1 MPLEHVAAGA
11 AERTGLALFGETL
24 LAAWPLVALAALA
37 AGGVA
42 ALFALRSR
50 RRLREQLQRH
60 AQLQQRD
67 QHLKLALWAS
77 GEHFWDYDLQQR
89 RLRLMRADE
98 ATPHAQDIGLVIRE
112 NEPLRIHPD
121 DVQQARQ
128 VLQEHLQGLTAIYT
142 AEYRVDLAGDG
153 VWHWARVRGRVVDYD
168 ASGAPRRLAGT
179 ARDITSHRQADLERR
194 IAAEVL
200 RSMGEAVAVLDE
212 DRRFIS
218 VNPAFTRITGYS
230 EREVLGQ
237 PMALIDHAPETPAAP
252 VADHGRHWRGEAWKR
267 RKDGQEILCHLRR
280 NTVVDADGR
289 QSFQVVVLEDIT
301 EQKRAEQE
309 LRYLANYDT
318 LTSLPNR
325 ALLSER
331 LARAIVRAR
340 RQAGSVAVLFLDLDR
355 FKDINDSLGHAI
367 GDRVLRAVAER
378 LQQAVGPQH
387 TVARLAGDE
396 FTVVVEDIVSQGEA
410 EAVAARVLAAFEAPL
425 RLDERREVAVSTS
438 IGISLFPQHA
448 LLPSELLKHADTA
461 MYQAK
466 AAGRRNAQVYS
477 ARMDEATRHRATL
490 ASTLRKI
497 PLDQELKLVYQPR
510 YSLRTQRVVGVEALL
525 RWHSADF
532 GPVSPSQFIPLAE
545 ETGLILEIGEWV
557 LRQACG
563 ALRDWR
569 RMGLTDLCMSVNVSA
584 IQLER
589 GNLPELMAGI
599 LAETGVPAANIEL
612 ELTESVVMSQVG
624 KNAELLRAC
633 RKLGL
638 TLAIDDFGTGYS
650 SLAYLKRLPIN
661 TLKIDQEFIGDLTR
675 DPDDE
680 AITSTIIAMGH
691 SLALKVVAEGVEDAG
706 QLAFLRAHG
715 CDEIQGHLVAPAL
728 EPDACLRLLQQPLR
742 LPA

>member
-1 MPLEHVAAGA
+1 MPSEHLTAGIA
-11 AERTGLALFGETL
+11 SHFVTDWSLNRLVIALSLAIGGLT
-24 LAAWPLVALAALA
+24 VALHAL
-37 AGGVA
+37 
-42 ALFALRSR
+42 LYR
-50 RRLREQLQRH
+50 RRMQQKLKCYEE
-60 AQLQQRD
+60 LQQ
-67 QHLKLALWAS
+67 HEHYLKLALWAS
-77 GEHFWDYDLQQR
+77 GEHFWDYDLQNRTLR
-89 RLRLMRADE
+89 RMRADD
-98 ATPHAQDIGLVIRE
+98 ANPHLQDIALVIHE
-112 NEPLRIHPD
+112 DDPLRIHPD
-121 DVQQARQ
+121 DIQQAK
-128 VLQEHLQGLTAIYT
+128 LALSEHLEGLTAIYL
-142 AEYRVDLAGDG
+142 AEYRVDLTGDG
-153 VWHWARVRGRVVDYD
+153 VWRWARVRGRVVDYD
-168 ASGAPRRLAGT
+168 AVGNPRRLAGT

-200 RSMGEAVAVLDE
+200 RSMSEAVAVLDE
-212 DRRFIS
+212 ERRFIS

-237 PMALIDHAPETPAAP
+237 PMTLIDHAPNVPP
-252 VADHGRHWRGEAWKR
+252 PPMLDQGRHWRGDAWKR
-267 RKDGQEILCHLRR
+267 RKDGHEILCHMRR

-340 RQAGSVAVLFLDLDR
+340 RQAGAVAVLFLDLDR
-355 FKDINDSLGHAI
+355 FKDINDSQGHPV
-367 GDRVLRAVAER
+367 GDQVLRAVAER

-396 FTVVVEDIVSQGEA
+396 FTVVVEDIVSQDEA
-410 EAVAARVLAAFEAPL
+410 ESVAARVLAAFEPPL
-425 RLDERREVAVSTS
+425 RLDDRREVAVSTS

-477 ARMDEATRHRATL
+477 ASMDEATRHRATL

-510 YSLRTQRVVGVEALL
+510 YSLREQRVVSVEALL

-545 ETGLILEIGEWV
+545 ETGLILQIGEWV
-557 LRQACG
+557 LRQACS

-569 RMGLTDLCMSVNVSA
+569 QMGLTDLCMSINVSA

-589 GNLPELMAGI
+589 SNLPELMAQI
-599 LAETGVPAANIEL
+599 LAETGVPAANVEL

-624 KNAELLRAC
+624 KSAEILHAC
-633 RKLGL
+633 RELGL

-661 TLKIDQEFIGDLTR
+661 TLKIDQAFISDLSL
-675 DPDDE
+675 DPDD
-680 AITSTIIAMGH
+680 ASITSTIIAMGH
-691 SLALKVVAEGVEDAG
+691 SLDLKVVAEGVEQPS
-706 QLAFLRAHG
+706 QLMFLREHG

-728 EPDACLRLLQQPLR
+728 EPDACLKLLQQPLR
-742 LPA
+742 LPI